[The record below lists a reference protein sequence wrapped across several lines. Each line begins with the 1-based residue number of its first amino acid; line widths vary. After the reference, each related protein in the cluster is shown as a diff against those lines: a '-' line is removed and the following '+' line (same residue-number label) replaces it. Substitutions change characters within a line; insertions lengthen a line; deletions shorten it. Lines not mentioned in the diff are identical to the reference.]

1 MNWSSQSRASSLELI
16 VAFCVSSVF
25 ADRAEVGSG
34 AQTQEVGSGA
44 CV

>member
-34 AQTQEVGSGA
+34 AKTKEVGSGA
-44 CV
+44 